1 MVACRHAGRDCGGG
15 SRVRPLAALSAAGEG
30 PSSARLSRV
39 FSVPVGV
46 RFLPAVASAL
56 LDGALAP
63 GLDPSD
69 PLALAAVTL
78 YAPTRRAARALAAA
92 IAEAQGGAAAIL
104 PRIAPLGALDEET
117 VTWPRDDEPTPDV
130 DPDVAPAIGDMARRL
145 ALTRLVLTWA
155 RALKG
160 AIRSVDETG
169 LVVDESEPNLV
180 ATTPAAAFAL
190 AGDLAALIDEML
202 IEEIDWARLDDLVT
216 GEIDRY
222 WAITLDFL
230 KIARRAWPDYLA
242 TLNLV
247 DAARRRAALIRRE
260 AKRLRAGAG
269 GPVIAVGSTGTNRAT
284 AELLAAIAASPRGA
298 VVLPGLDLDMDEA
311 AWRLVGA
318 ADATGMQAGAGHPQA
333 ALRRLLDAL
342 EVERAYVTELGV
354 APPSLALR
362 ARLLSKAMLPA
373 AATER
378 WSRPADPKRA
388 GPPLGAAQ
396 VAQALASVALV
407 EAEDERE
414 EALAAAVA
422 LREALQT
429 PGLRAAL
436 VTPDRGLARRAR
448 ADLARWGLS
457 VEDSAGA
464 PLSQTQA
471 GGFARLIVETAAEA
485 APPAR
490 VAALLAHADARL
502 GWRADDLAP
511 IRAALE
517 VAALRG
523 FAPPDPLAGISAVM
537 AQARARAADSHA
549 HKAVRDLPEPLWR
562 DMEEALTR
570 LAAALA
576 PLRDLTRAPLGAW
589 VGAHRAAI
597 AAATRDP
604 DSSAPRR
611 DERARDDLFDELT
624 ASADSGLLLDLPEYA
639 DFFARLAEAETVG
652 PDEGGHPRL
661 AILGALEARLL
672 DVDLVV
678 LGGLDEE
685 IWPRPATT
693 DAFLNRPMR
702 AGVGLSSPE
711 RRIGQSAHDFVMAAG
726 TARLVLTRARKRG
739 GKPTV
744 PSRLLQR
751 LEAVAGEA
759 QWGEARAR
767 GARLVGLARL
777 LDAPRAAGDPAR
789 LAPVRRPA
797 PAPPV
802 ALRPRGLS
810 VTRIETLRRDP
821 YAIYAERILELAPLE
836 PFQAGQDQRIRGV
849 ALHEVVAAF
858 CRAHPA
864 GPLPADASEDILRRA
879 REVFAGALDDPDFR
893 ALEWPPIVRTLSAY
907 LDWERVRR
915 AGLAGLDVEISG
927 KVDIALP
934 DGTTFRLSANADRI
948 ERRSDGSVVVVDY
961 KTGSV
966 PKVVDVANGFS
977 PQLTIE
983 AAMARRGAFG
993 PDYAREAVEG
1003 LYVEMKPALG
1013 ERAAAGKAAFA
1024 PLVEA
1029 HWESCL
1035 AMLADW
1041 RDPAVGYASQPFPDY
1056 APRYS
1061 DATHLARVQEW
1072 SATAGADDNAE
1083 GEA

>member
-1 MVACRHAGRDCGGG
+1 VAT
-15 SRVRPLAALSAAGEG
+15 
-30 PSSARLSRV
+30 
-39 FSVPVGV
+39 
-46 RFLPAVASAL
+46 AL
-56 LDGALAP
+56 LDGTLAP

-69 PLALAAVTL
+69 PLSLAGVTL

-117 VTWPRDDEPTPDV
+117 ITWPRDDEPTPDL
-130 DPDVAPAIGDMARRL
+130 DPAIGPAIGDMARRL
-145 ALTRLVLTWA
+145 ALTRFVLTWA

-190 AGDLAALIDEML
+190 AGDLAALIDEMI
-202 IEEIDWARLDDLVT
+202 IERIDWRRLDDLVT
-216 GEIDRY
+216 GELDRY

-230 KIARRAWPDYLA
+230 KIAREAWPGYLE
-242 TLNLV
+242 TLKLV
-247 DAARRRAALIRRE
+247 DAARRRAALIERE
-260 AKRLRAGAG
+260 ARRLRAGGG

-284 AELLAAIAASPRGA
+284 ADLLAAIAASPRGA
-298 VVLPGLDLDMDEA
+298 VVLPGLDRAMDAA

-318 ADATGMQAGAGHPQA
+318 ADATGMQPSAGHPQA
-333 ALRRLLDAL
+333 ALSRLLVTL
-342 EVERAYVTELGV
+342 GVERGDVQDLG
-354 APPSLALR
+354 APAPALALR
-362 ARLLSKAMLPA
+362 ARLSSKAMLPA
-373 AATER
+373 AATDQ
-378 WSRPADPKRA
+378 WSRPAERKDEE
-388 GPPLGAAQ
+388 PPLYEAA
-396 VAQALASVALV
+396 VAEALEAVALV

-422 LREALQT
+422 LREALET

-436 VTPDRGLARRAR
+436 VTPDRGLARRVR
-448 ADLARWGLS
+448 ADLARWGVT

-471 GGFARLIVETAAEA
+471 GGFARLVVETAAEA
-485 APPAR
+485 APAAR
-490 VAALLAHADARL
+490 IAALLAHADARF
-502 GWRADDLAP
+502 GWRAADLAP

-523 FAPPDPLAGISAVM
+523 FAPPDVLADVPALL
-537 AQARARAADSHA
+537 AQARAKAADRHA
-549 HKAVRDLPEPLWR
+549 HKAVRDLPAALWR
-562 DMEEALTR
+562 DMQEALVR

-589 VGAHRAAI
+589 VVAHRAAL
-597 AAATRDP
+597 AQATREP
-604 DSSAPRR
+604 EPRAARR
-611 DERARDDLFDELT
+611 DERARDDLFDELEQ
-624 ASADSGLLLDLPEYA
+624 SADAALLLDLPEYA
-639 DFFARLAEAETVG
+639 DFYARLAEAETVG

-672 DVDLVV
+672 DVDVVV

-702 AGVGLSSPE
+702 AGLGLSSPE
-711 RRIGQSAHDFVMAAG
+711 RRIGQSAHDFVMALG
-726 TARLVLTRARKRG
+726 TARVVLTRARKRG

-751 LEAVAGEA
+751 LEAVAGKPWSA
-759 QWGEARAR
+759 ARAR

-789 LAPVRRPA
+789 LAPLRRPA

-802 ALRPRGLS
+802 ELRPRGLS

-836 PFQAGQDQRIRGV
+836 PFQAGQDRRIRGV
-849 ALHEVVAAF
+849 ALHEIVAAF
-858 CRAHPA
+858 ARAHPA
-864 GPLPADASEDILRRA
+864 GPLPAGAGEEILRLA
-879 REVFAGALDDPDFR
+879 RETFAGALDDPDFR
-893 ALEWPPIVRTLSAY
+893 ALEWPPIVRALAAY
-907 LDWERVRR
+907 LDWERARR

-927 KVDIALP
+927 RVDIPLP
-934 DGTTFRLSANADRI
+934 DGSTFRLTANADRI
-948 ERRSDGSVVVVDY
+948 ERRADGAVVVVDF

-966 PKVVDVANGFS
+966 PSVNDVREGFS

-993 PDYAREAVEG
+993 PDHAREAVEG
-1003 LYVEMKPALG
+1003 LYVELKPALK
-1013 ERAAAGKAAFA
+1013 ERGASGKEPFA
-1024 PLVEA
+1024 PLVET
-1029 HWESCL
+1029 HRESCL
-1035 AMLADW
+1035 AMLAEW
-1041 RDPAVGYASQPFPDY
+1041 RDASVGYASRPFPAY
-1056 APRYS
+1056 APAYS
-1061 DATHLARVQEW
+1061 DAAHLARVQEW
-1072 SATAGADDNAE
+1072 SATAGADDGAE